1 MKLNNQEIRNCI
13 YSGAL
18 NNLLRELNA
27 DPGWMKLNRMKK
39 AIGYRFTK
47 QELILRVFAFN
58 DRYQAYGGR
67 LARFL
72 NEYMEDNKNPSATK
86 LQQKKDMFLRTV
98 GVVFTKIFDG
108 KAPPKMPISVFETLL
123 VGVSFNLQFLEA
135 QSASRVK
142 QLYKVLLAHEELSEA
157 KLSEGLSGK
166 ARVIGRIEAAKG
178 VLSEKLG

>member
-1 MKLNNQEIRNCI
+1 
-13 YSGAL
+13 
-18 NNLLRELNA
+18 
-27 DPGWMKLNRMKK
+27 
-39 AIGYRFTK
+39 
-47 QELILRVFAFN
+47 
-58 DRYQAYGGR
+58 
-67 LARFL
+67 
-72 NEYMEDNKNPSATK
+72 MEDNKNPSATK